1 MLQAIEFSTVLS
13 DNQHIDIPTN
23 FRSQLKANQAI
34 RVIVLVDEIKPIER
48 KKERKLGVLKGRFTI
63 PDDFDEP
70 LDDLKE
76 YMY

>member
-1 MLQAIEFSTVLS
+1 MVQAIEFSTVLS

-23 FRSQLKANQAI
+23 FRSQLRANQAV
-34 RVIVLVDEIKPIER
+34 RVIVLVEDFFSNQP
-48 KKERKLGVLKGRFTI
+48 KKERKLCILKGQYSI
-63 PDDFDEP
+63 SDDFNEP